1 MQINQWSPPS
11 APCRLRLP
19 DVPWHLS
26 KLRGY
31 AASKQLRATLLQHEL
46 DRQISDVS
54 PSCNLIRITVDGWDV
69 SILSV
74 VAVVVVVVVVV
85 VAIVVGGGSSSS
97 SSGNRVVVVVVGVT
111 M

>member
-1 MQINQWSPPS
+1 MQINHWSPPS

-85 VAIVVGGGSSSS
+85 AIVVGGGSSS

>member
-1 MQINQWSPPS
+1 MQINHWSPPS

-19 DVPWHLS
+19 DAPWHLS

-85 VAIVVGGGSSSS
+85 AIVVGGGSSS